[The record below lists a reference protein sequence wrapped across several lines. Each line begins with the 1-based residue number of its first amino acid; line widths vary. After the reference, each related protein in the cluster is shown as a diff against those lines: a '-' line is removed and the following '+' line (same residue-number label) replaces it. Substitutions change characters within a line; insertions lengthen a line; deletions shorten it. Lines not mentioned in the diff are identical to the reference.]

1 MRVSVGEKHRL
12 DKKVTIEGLNFLKKS
27 AFFIIY
33 LWDTRCYHTI
43 RNKIN
48 KNLTIHEVVS
58 MMTIL
63 ATIAAIVFVAAG
75 CFIVLRDLYNII
87 DALASGIQRSYKAEK
102 GKMGNVQLKNVY
114 AAR

>member
-1 MRVSVGEKHRL
+1 
-12 DKKVTIEGLNFLKKS
+12 
-27 AFFIIY
+27 
-33 LWDTRCYHTI
+33 
-43 RNKIN
+43 
-48 KNLTIHEVVS
+48 

-87 DALASGIQRSYKAEK
+87 DALASGIQRSYKAET